1 MQKGPLFH
9 LKVRTSYHCAEKE
22 EEKYKS
28 PFQPTPI
35 KGFQTRLERG
45 FLEILQHLGGRISA
59 ETWRTSLWHQ
69 VAGATCYYQ
78 GDTTQR
84 GILQILIQGSIFID
98 ATMQRAAYHKLTELR
113 ATGICHFRVPLPLFS
128 LSAPLAS
135 SRSQLLREYSLSSVG
150 VGAKMGALGS
160 LLGGLRARSHLC
172 CSCCG
177 QKPGMSPSSIWDARA
192 SW

>member
-1 MQKGPLFH
+1 M
-9 LKVRTSYHCAEKE
+9 
-22 EEKYKS
+22 KS
-28 PFQPTPI
+28 CNI
-35 KGFQTRLERG
+35 SVVESLRKRG
-45 FLEILQHLGGRISA
+45 G
-59 ETWRTSLWHQ
+59 TSLWHQ

>member
-1 MQKGPLFH
+1 MRKKKKKNTNLPSSLHQSKASKPDWKEVF
-9 LKVRTSYHCAEKE
+9 LKSCNISVVQSLRKH
-22 EEKYKS
+22 
-28 PFQPTPI
+28 
-35 KGFQTRLERG
+35 
-45 FLEILQHLGGRISA
+45 GG
-59 ETWRTSLWHQ
+59 TSLWHQ
-69 VAGATCYYQ
+69 VAGARGTCYYH